1 MNMRKTLQLI
11 GLMAFTAGL
20 VTAIVAG
27 LIAPGNGKVIL
38 TLVILGIFVGILNTT
53 ARDFIPLSVA
63 AIALIVV
70 GTAGFGPLDV
80 LINGLGYHINE
91 IVQYLARLMAPA
103 AVIGAVRT
111 LINIGL
117 PK

>member
-1 MNMRKTLQLI
+1 MRKVMQLI
-11 GLMAFTAGL
+11 GLIAFTAGL
-20 VTAIVAG
+20 VLAIVAG
-27 LIAPGNGKVIL
+27 LIAPENATVIL
-38 TLVILGIFVGILNTT
+38 ILVILGIIIGLLNIT

-70 GTAGFGPLDV
+70 GTAGFSPLDQ
-80 LINGLGYHINE
+80 LINGLGSHINE

-103 AVIGAVRT
+103 AVIGAIRA

>member
-1 MNMRKTLQLI
+1 MRKVMQLV
-11 GLMAFTAGL
+11 GLIVFTAGL
-20 VTAIVAG
+20 VLAIVAG
-27 LIAPGNGKVIL
+27 LIAPENATVIL
-38 TLVILGIFVGILNTT
+38 ILVILGIIIGFLNIT

-70 GTAGFGPLDV
+70 GTAGFSPLDQ
-80 LINGLGYHINE
+80 LINGLGSRINE

-103 AVIGAVRT
+103 AVIGAVRA
-111 LINIGL
+111 LISIGL